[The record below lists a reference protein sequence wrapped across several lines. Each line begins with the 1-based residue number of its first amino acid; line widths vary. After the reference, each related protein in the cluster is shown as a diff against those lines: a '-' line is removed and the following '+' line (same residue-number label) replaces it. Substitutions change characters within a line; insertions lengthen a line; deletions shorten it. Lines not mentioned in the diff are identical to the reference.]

1 MNWKL
6 VTELAIRWA
15 VPAALSAIAG
25 AIGGAI
31 VSAFARR
38 KTKKEQE
45 AAQNTAQNIHI
56 ATGVQCLLRADIIR
70 SAEKYHD
77 KGFCPIYARES
88 LTREYNSY
96 HNLGG
101 NDVATELFHRTISL
115 PTDPEKEV
123 HSNG

>member
-1 MNWKL
+1 MTWET
-6 VTELAIRWA
+6 VAELALRWA
-15 VPAALSAIAG
+15 VPAALSALAG

-56 ATGVQCLLRADIIR
+56 ATGVQCLLRAEIIR

-77 KGFCPIYARES
+77 KGYCPVYAREA
-88 LTREYNSY
+88 LTRAYDSY

-101 NDVATELFHRTISL
+101 NDVATELFHRTIDL
-115 PTDPEKEV
+115 PTDPEKE
-123 HSNG
+123 GA

>member
-1 MNWKL
+1 MTWET
-6 VTELAIRWA
+6 VAELALRWA

-56 ATGVQCLLRADIIR
+56 ATGVQCLLRAEIIR

-77 KGFCPIYARES
+77 KGYCPVYAREA
-88 LTREYNSY
+88 LTRAYDSY

-101 NDVATELFHRTISL
+101 NDVATELFHRTIDL
-115 PTDPEKEV
+115 PTDPEKEDA
-123 HSNG
+123 

>member
-1 MNWKL
+1 MTWET
-6 VTELAIRWA
+6 VAELALRWA

-56 ATGVQCLLRADIIR
+56 ATGVQCLLRAEIIR
-70 SAEKYHD
+70 SALSLSLLLRASVS
-77 KGFCPIYARES
+77 AR
-88 LTREYNSY
+88 
-96 HNLGG
+96 
-101 NDVATELFHRTISL
+101 RTSA
-115 PTDPEKEV
+115 
-123 HSNG
+123 